1 MLKATHIHL
10 KVSQENNGY
19 HNQHQYNGYQPLVN
33 QQPMMMP
40 NMPMHPH
47 FFNNLNMPQQKQQ
60 FHQFGLAN
68 HINQLLPNL
77 LWNLLGGHSLPP
89 LVHPTFFQ
97 PPPLDPYAFTSQPQ
111 FNSLPYPPV
120 PPPHHTHQ
128 IHPPGFSEP
137 RPQVTLVVSS
147 LYSCSFQRSQL
158 HQADNA
164 KKKFGFNKD
173 HMGKGYWNKKKIS
186 TGLDGSDADNIDKEK
201 KRRRPYVWTYT
212 PKEIQQWRGA
222 RLSYLQNVKEN
233 VSDCYLDKE
242 AKMRRLD
249 GKKGRFQNKRS
260 RGGKDRFSKKP
271 KFLIDKL

>member
-1 MLKATHIHL
+1 
-10 KVSQENNGY
+10 
-19 HNQHQYNGYQPLVN
+19 
-33 QQPMMMP
+33 MMMP

-60 FHQFGLAN
+60 FHQFALPN

-77 LWNLLGGHSLPP
+77 LWNLLGHSLPL

-97 PPPLDPYAFTSQPQ
+97 PPPLDPSAFTSQPQ

-137 RPQVTLVVSS
+137 RPQVTLVAFFYFSVICLLQSWFICILS
-147 LYSCSFQRSQL
+147 SCSFQRSQL

-173 HMGKGYWNKKKIS
+173 HMGKGNNKKIS

-201 KRRRPYVWTYT
+201 KR
-212 PKEIQQWRGA
+212 
-222 RLSYLQNVKEN
+222 
-233 VSDCYLDKE
+233 
-242 AKMRRLD
+242 
-249 GKKGRFQNKRS
+249 
-260 RGGKDRFSKKP
+260 
-271 KFLIDKL
+271 

>member
-1 MLKATHIHL
+1 
-10 KVSQENNGY
+10 
-19 HNQHQYNGYQPLVN
+19 
-33 QQPMMMP
+33 MMMP

-60 FHQFGLAN
+60 FHQFGLPN

-77 LWNLLGGHSLPP
+77 LWNLLGHSLPL

-97 PPPLDPYAFTSQPQ
+97 PPPLDPSAFTSQPQ

-137 RPQVTLVVSS
+137 RPQ
-147 LYSCSFQRSQL
+147 RSQL

-173 HMGKGYWNKKKIS
+173 HMGKGNNKKIS

-212 PKEIQQWRGA
+212 PKEIQQWRVA
-222 RLSYLQNVKEN
+222 RRKNYPTKLNFEKEN